1 MTNLTLSPAL
11 QEAVQKSNQL
21 AVDRHHAFMTLDHV
35 LLTMLSYP
43 DVAGALETCG
53 ADVSAISKALN
64 DSLSHA
70 ELVNPDNQEKSAPS
84 TVTFWRIMQNATAMA
99 SAANRSQVDFSHVL
113 VAMYEE
119 DDTMV
124 QVVMAEQG
132 VTLENLK
139 RAVSVMNKDIS
150 SPGSSSKSGA
160 VKGEWLEKYA
170 VNLNALAREG
180 KIDPLIGRD
189 DEIQR
194 MIQVLCRRRKNNPLL
209 VGEPGVGKTA
219 LAEGLAGRIV
229 AGKVPQALLDAEVYT
244 VDIAGMI
251 AGARFRGDFEERLKG
266 LVAEV
271 ESRTNVVLFIDEIH
285 TVIGAGSTGPKGG
298 NDAANMIK
306 PSLASG
312 KLRLIGATTFTE
324 FRSLFDRDGALSRR
338 FQKVE
343 VGEPSRDDAVA
354 ILRGL
359 SESLESHHGVTYQPG
374 ALEAAVDLSVRYLP
388 DRLLPDKAID
398 LLDEAGARARL
409 LTVPSSVVT
418 VDDIKAVVASIARI
432 PVEQATTGD
441 RAALKALDGKL
452 KAVVFGQDKA
462 LDSLAAAVRMNR
474 AGLAP
479 QDKPIGS
486 FMFAGPTGV
495 GKTETARQLALELG
509 LKLVRFDMSEYRE
522 QHSVSRLIGAPPGYV
537 GHEQAGQLTEAIAQ
551 NPHCVL
557 LFDEFEKAHP
567 DIHAVL
573 LQVMDA
579 GRLTDSTGRVV
590 DFRNTI
596 LIMTTNAGASAT
608 SKRSMGFLSQDNT
621 TDAMELIR
629 TAFAPEFRNR
639 LDEIVWFSPLTTDHI
654 ENIVRKFLGEVS
666 MRALEQGIEVS
677 FSNSV
682 VTHIA
687 EVGFDPEMG
696 ARPLSRVIR
705 DKVRRQLSDK
715 ILFEDLGIGTRVSV
729 DFVDGEV
736 VLTSEQIVKTEDNIH
751 ELTV

>member
-21 AVDRHHAFMTLDHV
+21 AVERHHAFMTLDHV

-70 ELVNPDNQEKSAPS
+70 ELVSPDNQEKSAPS

-99 SAANRSQVDFSHVL
+99 SAANRSQVEFSHVL

-150 SPGSSSKSGA
+150 APGSSSRSGA
-160 VKGEWLEKYA
+160 VKGEWLDKYA
-170 VNLNALAREG
+170 VNLNTLAREG

-189 DEIQR
+189 EEIQR

-306 PSLASG
+306 PSLA
-312 KLRLIGATTFTE
+312 
-324 FRSLFDRDGALSRR
+324 
-338 FQKVE
+338 
-343 VGEPSRDDAVA
+343 
-354 ILRGL
+354 
-359 SESLESHHGVTYQPG
+359 
-374 ALEAAVDLSVRYLP
+374 
-388 DRLLPDKAID
+388 
-398 LLDEAGARARL
+398 
-409 LTVPSSVVT
+409 
-418 VDDIKAVVASIARI
+418 
-432 PVEQATTGD
+432 
-441 RAALKALDGKL
+441 
-452 KAVVFGQDKA
+452 
-462 LDSLAAAVRMNR
+462 
-474 AGLAP
+474 
-479 QDKPIGS
+479 
-486 FMFAGPTGV
+486 
-495 GKTETARQLALELG
+495 
-509 LKLVRFDMSEYRE
+509 
-522 QHSVSRLIGAPPGYV
+522 
-537 GHEQAGQLTEAIAQ
+537 
-551 NPHCVL
+551 
-557 LFDEFEKAHP
+557 
-567 DIHAVL
+567 
-573 LQVMDA
+573 
-579 GRLTDSTGRVV
+579 
-590 DFRNTI
+590 
-596 LIMTTNAGASAT
+596 
-608 SKRSMGFLSQDNT
+608 
-621 TDAMELIR
+621 
-629 TAFAPEFRNR
+629 
-639 LDEIVWFSPLTTDHI
+639 
-654 ENIVRKFLGEVS
+654 
-666 MRALEQGIEVS
+666 
-677 FSNSV
+677 
-682 VTHIA
+682 
-687 EVGFDPEMG
+687 
-696 ARPLSRVIR
+696 
-705 DKVRRQLSDK
+705 
-715 ILFEDLGIGTRVSV
+715 
-729 DFVDGEV
+729 
-736 VLTSEQIVKTEDNIH
+736 
-751 ELTV
+751 